1 MIRRAA
7 ALGLGTVLVVLASLG
22 SFAGATAANIDD
34 AFILMVYERHL
45 LARGALDWN
54 AGAGAVDGFT
64 SVLDL
69 LLKSLVVALTGG
81 DIVRTTFWVT
91 LVMHVAVGLL
101 AMALTFFLLRER
113 RPAIRVAGAA
123 LGGLLL
129 GATPALA
136 DGASYLLETPLYVTL
151 GLALV
156 GAVVVFDRWSPPRLA
171 GMAALAFLAFLARPE
186 GLALGGWALL
196 AATVQ
201 SGRRAAAMAWA
212 AFLALV
218 AAYFA
223 WHWHHF
229 GYVAPNTYY
238 AKTSASRWNEVRD
251 GWHYLATYLGEQP
264 GLLAAAALLAGVV
277 ALAMRGWAPER
288 RLRQLFLVLAA
299 LGATAEIVYA
309 GGDCYGGGRFLAL
322 PAVLAAAS
330 LAHAAIFAPTRARQ
344 VALALVALL
353 AVIELGQ
360 ALNHPLARL
369 SFARAQWPMT
379 LEQFSC
385 ELPLAQRLRQASA
398 GGAVAQTD
406 FQRLKYFDD
415 ALQVIDLHGLSDM
428 AIAHQPVTEP
438 VVWGKFDPATVVER
452 RPEVWIWGNMFLG
465 SEPISAYPMRRLL
478 DDDGLQERFAG
489 YAGRERARGAT
500 ADAIATTYLPA
511 STRLC
516 DGYFNL
522 LVRSDVAARYAAAG
536 FTVGGP

>member
-7 ALGLGTVLVVLASLG
+7 ALGLGSVLVVFASLG
-22 SFAGATAANIDD
+22 SFAGATASNIDD
-34 AFILMVYERHL
+34 AFILMVYVRHL

-69 LLKSLVVALTGG
+69 LLKSLAVALTGG

-91 LVMHVAVGLL
+91 LALHVAVGLL
-101 AMALTFFLLRER
+101 AMALTHFLLRES
-113 RPAIRVAGAA
+113 RPAIRVAGAT
-123 LGGLLL
+123 LGGVLL

-136 DGASYLLETPLYVTL
+136 DGASYLLETPLYVAL
-151 GLALV
+151 GLALI
-156 GAVVVFDRWSPPRLA
+156 GAVVALERWTPPRLA
-171 GMAALAFLAFLARPE
+171 ALVALAFLAFLARPE

-201 SGRRAAAMAWA
+201 SGRRAAAMTWT

-218 AAYFA
+218 ATYFA

-229 GYVAPNTYY
+229 GHLAPNTYY
-238 AKTSASRWNEVRD
+238 AKTSASRGNEIRD
-251 GWHYLATYLGEQP
+251 GWHYLAAYLHEGP
-264 GLLAAAALLAGVV
+264 GLLAIVAMLAGMV
-277 ALAMRGWAPER
+277 AVASKGWSPER
-288 RLRQLFLVLAA
+288 RARQLFLVLAA

-309 GGDCYGGGRFLAL
+309 GGDCYSGGRFLAL
-322 PAVLAAAS
+322 PAVLATAS
-330 LAHAAIFAPTRARQ
+330 VAHAAIFAPGRIRQ
-344 VALALVALL
+344 GALAVVAMVAMVELSL
-353 AVIELGQ
+353 ALG
-360 ALNHPLARL
+360 HPLARL
-369 SFARAQWPMT
+369 RFARAQWPMT
-379 LEQFSC
+379 IEQFSC
-385 ELPLAQRLRQASA
+385 ELPLAQRLRQANA

-428 AIAHQPVTEP
+428 AIAHQPVSEP

-452 RPEVWIWGNMFLG
+452 RPEVWIWGNAFLG
-465 SEPISAYPMRRLL
+465 SEPMSAYPMRRLL

-489 YAGRERARGAT
+489 YTGRERARGAI
-500 ADAIATTYLPA
+500 ADAIATSYVPA

-516 DGYFNL
+516 EGYFNL
-522 LVRSDVAARYAAAG
+522 LVRSDVASRYAAAG
-536 FTVGGP
+536 FVVGGP